1 MLCILR
7 FSVTKE
13 SIVWEVLATNRN
25 IRAGRLVID
34 FFSAVLLAFD
44 SYKKEEDGA
53 NGVVVD
59 DWNNKTTI
67 NKNPSLNSTNSG

>member
-1 MLCILR
+1 MMTNFIFAPSLNMLCILR

-25 IRAGRLVID
+25 IRARRLVID
-34 FFSAVLLAFD
+34 FFSAVLLTFD

-53 NGVVVD
+53 NGC
-59 DWNNKTTI
+59 
-67 NKNPSLNSTNSG
+67 SS